1 MKELK
6 ERGII
11 RSYNNPTGDVGEY
24 LVADYIGL
32 KLVSN
37 SVKGYDAL
45 DDSGNRYQ
53 IKARRHAMGSKSRQ
67 MGSLRDL
74 DEKLFDFLL
83 AAILDE
89 KYKII
94 ELWKIPFETVIRHK
108 KTTTRGFDRLMLQGE
123 LLSDSSV
130 IRLI

>member
-1 MKELK
+1 
-6 ERGII
+6 
-11 RSYNNPTGDVGEY
+11 
-24 LVADYIGL
+24 
-32 KLVSN
+32 
-37 SVKGYDAL
+37 
-45 DDSGNRYQ
+45 
-53 IKARRHAMGSKSRQ
+53 

-74 DEKLFDFLL
+74 DEKLFDFLF

-94 ELWKIPFETVIRHK
+94 ELWKIPFETVIRYK

-130 IRLI
+130 TRLI